1 MFMKA
6 IIIDDEPKRQEILR
20 KMIHDHC
27 PHIQVMTTASEAEE
41 AWHLI
46 HEHKPDL
53 VFLDLEMPDD
63 SGLTLLQK
71 FEKINFHLIVISAC
85 DEQSLPALPHDVFA
99 HLLKPVN
106 AEALRS
112 LAEELNSVAVN
123 DDLQM
128 AIEAMTDASRL
139 SFSGKLAIPVKEGI
153 LNCAVAD
160 VIRIESD
167 GSYSTVYVVGGK
179 RYVISK
185 GLKEYE
191 ELLPEKEF
199 FRVHKSHLIN
209 IHKIKKYVRNDGNFL
224 EMADGSLIEVARRK
238 KDEFLQVMNAMA

>member
-1 MFMKA
+1 MKS
-6 IIIDDEPKRQEILR
+6 IIINDEPKGQGVLL
-20 KMIHDHC
+20 KMIHHHC
-27 PHIQVMTTASEAEE
+27 PDIQVIAMASGADE
-41 AWHLI
+41 AWDLI
-46 HEHKPDL
+46 HEHKPEL
-53 VFLDLEMPDD
+53 VFLDLELPGD
-63 SGLTLLQK
+63 SGFALLQK
-71 FEKINFHLIVISAC
+71 FEKINFHLIVTTAC
-85 DEQSLPALPHDVFA
+85 DEQSLPLIPHDVFA
-99 HLLKPVN
+99 HLLKPIN
-106 AEALRS
+106 
-112 LAEELNSVAVN
+112 AEELKSIVAELKLCTVTVN

-128 AIEAMTDASRL
+128 AAEVMAGASRL

-209 IHKIKKYVRNDGNFL
+209 IYKIKKYVRTDGHFL

-238 KDEFLQVMNAMA
+238 KDDFLQVMNTLA

>member
-1 MFMKA
+1 
-6 IIIDDEPKRQEILR
+6 
-20 KMIHDHC
+20 MIRDHC
-27 PHIQVMTTASEAEE
+27 PYIQVITTASGADE

-46 HEHKPDL
+46 REHKPQL
-53 VFLDLEMPDD
+53 VFLDVEKPGD
-63 SGLTLLQK
+63 SGFALLQK
-71 FEKINFHLIVISAC
+71 FKKIDFHLIVTSTN
-85 DEQSLPALPHDVFA
+85 DERSLPVLPHAVFA
-99 HLLKPVN
+99 YLIRPIH

-112 LAEELNSVAVN
+112 VAEELKLRTI
-123 DDLQM
+123 DDNLQM
-128 AIEAMTDASRL
+128 AIDAMTGASRL
-139 SFSGKLAIPVKEGI
+139 SFSGKLAIPIKEGI
-153 LNCAVAD
+153 LNCDVAD

-209 IHKIKKYVRNDGNFL
+209 IHKIAKYVRNDGNFL
-224 EMADGSLIEVARRK
+224 EMADGFLIEVARRK
-238 KDEFLQVMNAMA
+238 KSVFLQVMNTLV

>member
-1 MFMKA
+1 MKA
-6 IIIDDEPKRQEILR
+6 IIIDDNPKRKEILR

-27 PHIQVMTTASEAEE
+27 PQIQVITT
-41 AWHLI
+41 
-46 HEHKPDL
+46 
-53 VFLDLEMPDD
+53 
-63 SGLTLLQK
+63 
-71 FEKINFHLIVISAC
+71 
-85 DEQSLPALPHDVFA
+85 
-99 HLLKPVN
+99 
-106 AEALRS
+106 
-112 LAEELNSVAVN
+112 
-123 DDLQM
+123 
-128 AIEAMTDASRL
+128 AIEAMTSSSRL
-139 SFSGKLAIPVKEGI
+139 SFSGKLSIPVKEGI

-209 IHKIKKYVRNDGNFL
+209 IHKIRKYVRNDGNFL
-224 EMADGSLIEVARRK
+224 EMADGFLIEVARRK
-238 KDEFLQVMNAMA
+238 KSVFLQVMNTLV